1 MSRRRV
7 VLKSNLKK
15 VLLDLL
21 VSGQGRNLSFSNKK
35 NKKQQQQQQ
44 QQQYNSKPKQRNK
57 STFTREII
65 LLIIYEYM
73 PTRHSK

>member
-44 QQQYNSKPKQRNK
+44 QTKTKKQIDIHKRNN
-57 STFTREII
+57 II
-65 LLIIYEYM
+65 NNI
-73 PTRHSK
+73 